1 MDKKHMM
8 QERSDWH
15 RWVGSDWHRWWGRLA
30 LMNGQ
35 TAIRIAG
42 ERMQRSGSLGAW
54 LPTRFIFSVGRC
66 KWNA

>member
-42 ERMQRSGSLGAW
+42 WAAIGIAGGGDWR
-54 LPTRFIFSVGRC
+54 
-66 KWNA
+66 